1 MIELIGTGIFAYLL
15 GSMSFGILIPR
26 FLGTSR
32 DIRQEGSGNAG
43 ATNVLRTQGKLQG
56 ALVLLADLLKGVLAA
71 GIGLSL
77 AGISGGGVAG
87 IFAMLGHCF
96 PVFFG
101 FKGGKGVATGAGV
114 VLILLP
120 EALLIMIA
128 AFLLAV
134 AVSKMVSLGSI
145 AGAVTLLVC
154 MAFIHPPAPVIL
166 FGVCAVA
173 LVLWKH
179 KSNIKRILA
188 GTENKLGKKKEKK

>member
-1 MIELIGTGIFAYLL
+1 MIKLLMAGIFAYLL
-15 GSMSFGILIPR
+15 GSMSFGIIIPR
-26 FLGTSR
+26 LLGTSR

-56 ALVLLADLLKGVLAA
+56 ALVLLTDLLKGALAA
-71 GIGLSL
+71 WIGLSL
-77 AGISGGGVAG
+77 AGVAGGGVAG

-114 VLILLP
+114 VLVLLP
-120 EALLIMIA
+120 KALLIMIA
-128 AFLLAV
+128 AFILAILITR
-134 AVSKMVSLGSI
+134 MVSLGSI

-154 MAFIHPPAPVIL
+154 MLFFQPPVPIIL

-179 KSNIKRILA
+179 ESNIKRILA
-188 GTENKLGKKKEKK
+188 GTENKLGKKNK

>member
-1 MIELIGTGIFAYLL
+1 MIKLLMAGIFAYLL
-15 GSMSFGILIPR
+15 GSMSFGIIIPR
-26 FLGTSR
+26 LLGTSR

-56 ALVLLADLLKGVLAA
+56 ALVLLADLLKGALAA
-71 GIGLSL
+71 WIGLSL
-77 AGISGGGVAG
+77 AGVAGGGVAG

-114 VLILLP
+114 VLVLLP
-120 EALLIMIA
+120 KALLIMIA
-128 AFLLAV
+128 AFILAILITR
-134 AVSKMVSLGSI
+134 MVSLGSI

-154 MAFIHPPAPVIL
+154 MLFFQPPVPIIL

-179 KSNIKRILA
+179 ESNIKRILA
-188 GTENKLGKKKEKK
+188 GTENKLGKKNK

>member
-1 MIELIGTGIFAYLL
+1 MIKLLIAGVFAYLL
-15 GSMSFGILIPR
+15 GSMSFGIIIPR
-26 FLGTSR
+26 LLGTSR

-71 GIGLSL
+71 AIGLSL
-77 AGISGGGVAG
+77 AGVAGGGGAG

-114 VLILLP
+114 VLVLLP
-120 EALLIMIA
+120 KALLIMIA
-128 AFLLAV
+128 AFILAILITR
-134 AVSKMVSLGSI
+134 MVSLGSI

-154 MAFIHPPAPVIL
+154 MLFFQPPVPIIL
-166 FGVCAVA
+166 FGICAVA

-179 KSNIKRILA
+179 ESNIKRILA
-188 GTENKLGKKKEKK
+188 GTENKLGKKNK